1 MEPGGSRDG
10 LVDQQGAE
18 GRRGDSLSPGS
29 HPHPLSLESLAP
41 GSSHSPAGVF
51 LPGENWPVC
60 GFYGPETAFSLQAL
74 SAEPRLPRP
83 PPRPPALLLSS
94 TAFSLKSGLRRLR
107 GRNESDE
114 QGSG

>member
-1 MEPGGSRDG
+1 M
-10 LVDQQGAE
+10 DQQGAE

-83 PPRPPALLLSS
+83 PPLAPRSS
-94 TAFSLKSGLRRLR
+94 PFLHRLFVEVR
-107 GRNESDE
+107 TQKAPGTE
-114 QGSG
+114 